1 MSDPNDPTALPHSLA
16 ESRLTE
22 SSPAESSPS
31 PAEGPLRIDLYRV
44 PAPSPLR
51 EKLLRLLWAFFQLP
65 FLPIMPRALSPL
77 RVALLR
83 LFGAKIGPACLIDP
97 GVKVWMPWKLTMGER
112 SSLGVNTEVYNFAP
126 VTIGRHVVVSQY
138 NYLCTATHDYTDPFF
153 ALTSQPITIGS
164 QSWIASGCLLAPGVT
179 IGEGAVIGARSVVTR
194 SMPAWTVC
202 AGSPCKPLKPRS
214 VRPMSSGPR

>member
-1 MSDPNDPTALPHSLA
+1 MTEPASHASPVSRSLQRSA
-16 ESRLTE
+16 EAI
-22 SSPAESSPS
+22 AE
-31 PAEGPLRIDLYRV
+31 EGPLLIDLYRV
-44 PAPSPLR
+44 PAPSSPR

-65 FLPIMPRALSPL
+65 FLSCMPRALSPL

-97 GVKVWMPWKLTMGER
+97 GVKVWMPWKLTIGER

-126 VTIGRHVVVSQY
+126 VIIGRHVVVSQY
-138 NYLCTATHDYTDPFF
+138 NYICTATHDYTDPFF
-153 ALTSQPITIGS
+153 ALTASPIIIHS

-194 SMPAWTVC
+194 SMPPWMVC
-202 AGSPCKPLKPRS
+202 AGSPCKPLKPRI
-214 VRPMSSGPR
+214 VRSMDHVSS